1 MDSLSFIL
9 NSPPYIDHSIGN
21 GSTNSSTLNETPWGG
36 SKRTGRHQYLFHAS
50 ELLASGVS
58 ASRITHLSLNV
69 ITPSAPYL
77 SQGFSIRIKHTNQ
90 DSLKTFLNG
99 AQLCYSYIHTPTLG
113 WSTITL
119 QQPFD
124 YDGVSNLMVEI
135 CFSKNV
141 PSSDVHL
148 SAHNSPF
155 LSHTFGDV
163 YNNNSITSNGCLMPE
178 LGSDSLRPDMKFT
191 LIPRMPIRK
200 KLLQNGRINT
210 PVIADM
216 DANGKPELVMGI
228 STGGLLYYSGD
239 TSTVG
244 IEEKFIENKKSRAKI
259 YPNPGRENLWVEG
272 SGEIK
277 IINAQGQ
284 VIIEMNNS
292 DNLQNIN
299 TSNWPQGLYYVSVK
313 DQHEIWIKSP

>member
-1 MDSLSFIL
+1 
-9 NSPPYIDHSIGN
+9 
-21 GSTNSSTLNETPWGG
+21 
-36 SKRTGRHQYLFHAS
+36 
-50 ELLASGVS
+50 
-58 ASRITHLSLNV
+58 
-69 ITPSAPYL
+69 
-77 SQGFSIRIKHTNQ
+77 
-90 DSLKTFLNG
+90 
-99 AQLCYSYIHTPTLG
+99 
-113 WSTITL
+113 
-119 QQPFD
+119 
-124 YDGVSNLMVEI
+124 
-135 CFSKNV
+135 
-141 PSSDVHL
+141 
-148 SAHNSPF
+148 
-155 LSHTFGDV
+155 
-163 YNNNSITSNGCLMPE
+163 
-178 LGSDSLRPDMKFT
+178 MKFT